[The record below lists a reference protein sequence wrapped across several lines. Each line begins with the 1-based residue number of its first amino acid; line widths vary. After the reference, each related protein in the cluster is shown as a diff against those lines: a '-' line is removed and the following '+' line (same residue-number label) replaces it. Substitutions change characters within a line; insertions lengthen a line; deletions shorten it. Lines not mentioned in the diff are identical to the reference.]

1 MYNLLEYSKIIEK
14 PDDFVE
20 MDDYCEFT
28 VLDIKKIQ
36 ALLERNIEMILYL
49 FFK

>member
-1 MYNLLEYSKIIEK
+1 MNKIIELMDIDN